1 MTTPTNQAAM
11 TDEEAANAV
20 AAVARFHWSPEHADH
35 FRKALRMA
43 EAALR
48 ERGELKKDAA
58 RMDALEAC
66 NTGRSGWIVARGED
80 SFTVALKSPYG
91 NCVTRKT
98 LREAIDAAL
107 NPQPQGG
114 GPTNGS

>member
-1 MTTPTNQAAM
+1 MTTPANQAAM
-11 TDEEAANAV
+11 TVAEAADLILV
-20 AAVARFHWSPEHADH
+20 EARWAHQLDRGTRWAE
-35 FRKALRMA
+35 ALRMA

-48 ERGELKKDAA
+48 ERGELEKDAA

-66 NTGRSGWIVARGED
+66 NTGRSMWIVARGTD

-114 GPTNGS
+114 ERL